1 MLNWIGNISAIA
13 AFVLFLLVFWH
24 MLGRL
29 ARHMRLSRPMAL
41 ATILCLGW
49 LLF

>member
-1 MLNWIGNISAIA
+1 MLNWLGNISAIA
-13 AFVLFLLVFWH
+13 ALVLFAVVFWH
-24 MLGRL
+24 LLGRL

-41 ATILCLGW
+41 ATLLCLGW